1 MGRFTKWL
9 GAGLGWSFG
18 GPIGAVLG
26 YLIANAIEGFG
37 KKDFQ
42 EFQRQAQGHSYNTHS
57 GDFEVSL
64 LLLSSFV
71 IKADG
76 KIDPRELDFVR
87 SYFVKMYGKD
97 RANHAFRLFK
107 GVIKSEAISPR
118 QICLQIQHQMQH
130 AARLQLMHYLF
141 ALAKADEIVAPE
153 ELDMLHKIA
162 GYLNINPRDFESI
175 KAMFYR
181 DSQSAYK
188 ILEIE
193 KTATDQE
200 VKAAYRKM
208 VKKHH
213 PDKLRHLGEEHL
225 KGAQDKFL
233 KIQEA
238 YEQVKKRKK
247 SLENTFQYVKLNLF
261 GHLTIDPKKNLFLR
275 FFFLFV
281 GIP

>member
-1 MGRFTKWL
+1 MGNFTKWL

-42 EFQRQAQGHSYNTHS
+42 EFQRQAQGHSDNTHS

-107 GVIKSEAISPR
+107 GIIKSETISPR

-141 ALAKADEIVAPE
+141 ALAKADEIVASE

-175 KAMFYR
+175 KAMFYS

-238 YEQVKKRKK
+238 YEQVKKER
-247 SLENTFQYVKLNLF
+247 SL
-261 GHLTIDPKKNLFLR
+261 
-275 FFFLFV
+275 
-281 GIP
+281 

>member
-42 EFQRQAQGHSYNTHS
+42 EFQRQAQGHSDNTHS

-76 KIDPRELDFVR
+76 KIDQRELDFVR

-107 GVIKSEAISPR
+107 GIIKSEAISPR

-141 ALAKADEIVAPE
+141 ALAKADEIVTSE

-175 KAMFYR
+175 KAMFYN

-188 ILEIE
+188 ILEVE

-238 YEQVKKRKK
+238 YEQVKKER
-247 SLENTFQYVKLNLF
+247 SL
-261 GHLTIDPKKNLFLR
+261 
-275 FFFLFV
+275 
-281 GIP
+281 

>member
-42 EFQRQAQGHSYNTHS
+42 EFQRQAQGHSDNTHS

-107 GVIKSEAISPR
+107 GIIKSETISPR

-141 ALAKADEIVAPE
+141 ALAKADEIVTSE

-238 YEQVKKRKK
+238 YEQVKKER
-247 SLENTFQYVKLNLF
+247 NL
-261 GHLTIDPKKNLFLR
+261 
-275 FFFLFV
+275 
-281 GIP
+281 

>member
-76 KIDPRELDFVR
+76 KIDQRELDFVR

-107 GVIKSEAISPR
+107 GIIKSETISPR

-141 ALAKADEIVAPE
+141 ALAKADEIVTSE

-175 KAMFYR
+175 KAMFYN

-238 YEQVKKRKK
+238 YEQVKKER
-247 SLENTFQYVKLNLF
+247 SL
-261 GHLTIDPKKNLFLR
+261 
-275 FFFLFV
+275 
-281 GIP
+281 

>member
-1 MGRFTKWL
+1 MGKFTKWL

-42 EFQRQAQGHSYNTHS
+42 EFQRQAQGHSDNTHS

-76 KIDPRELDFVR
+76 KIDQRELDFVR
-87 SYFVKMYGKD
+87 AYFVKMYGKD

-107 GVIKSEAISPR
+107 GIIKSEAISPR

-141 ALAKADEIVAPE
+141 ALAKADEIVTSE

-162 GYLNINPRDFESI
+162 SYLNINPRDFESI
-175 KAMFYR
+175 KAMFYN

-238 YEQVKKRKK
+238 YEQVKKER
-247 SLENTFQYVKLNLF
+247 SL
-261 GHLTIDPKKNLFLR
+261 
-275 FFFLFV
+275 
-281 GIP
+281 

>member
-1 MGRFTKWL
+1 MGKFTKWL

-42 EFQRQAQGHSYNTHS
+42 EFQRQAQGHSDNTHS

-76 KIDPRELDFVR
+76 KIDQRELDFVR
-87 SYFVKMYGKD
+87 AYFVKMYGKD

-107 GVIKSEAISPR
+107 GIIKSEAISPR

-141 ALAKADEIVAPE
+141 ALAKADEIVTSE

-175 KAMFYR
+175 KAMFYN

-238 YEQVKKRKK
+238 YEQVKKER
-247 SLENTFQYVKLNLF
+247 SL
-261 GHLTIDPKKNLFLR
+261 
-275 FFFLFV
+275 
-281 GIP
+281 

>member
-42 EFQRQAQGHSYNTHS
+42 EFQRQAQGHSDNTHS

-76 KIDPRELDFVR
+76 KIDQRELDFVR
-87 SYFVKMYGKD
+87 AYFVKMYGKD

-107 GVIKSEAISPR
+107 GIIKSEAISPR

-141 ALAKADEIVAPE
+141 ALAKADEIVTSE

-162 GYLNINPRDFESI
+162 SYLNINPRDFESI
-175 KAMFYR
+175 KAMFYN

-213 PDKLRHLGEEHL
+213 PDKLRHLGDEHL

-238 YEQVKKRKK
+238 YEQVKKER
-247 SLENTFQYVKLNLF
+247 SL
-261 GHLTIDPKKNLFLR
+261 
-275 FFFLFV
+275 
-281 GIP
+281 

>member
-42 EFQRQAQGHSYNTHS
+42 EFQRQAQGHSDNTHS

-76 KIDPRELDFVR
+76 KIDQRELDFVR

-107 GVIKSEAISPR
+107 GIIKSEAISPR

-141 ALAKADEIVAPE
+141 ALAKADEIVTSE

-175 KAMFYR
+175 KAMFYN

-238 YEQVKKRKK
+238 YEQVKKER
-247 SLENTFQYVKLNLF
+247 SL
-261 GHLTIDPKKNLFLR
+261 
-275 FFFLFV
+275 
-281 GIP
+281 

>member
-1 MGRFTKWL
+1 MGNFTKWL

-26 YLIANAIEGFG
+26 YLIANAVEGFG
-37 KKDFQ
+37 KKDLQ
-42 EFQRQAQGHSYNTHS
+42 EFQRQAQGHSDNTHS

-107 GVIKSEAISPR
+107 GIIKNEAISPR

-141 ALAKADEIVAPE
+141 ALAKADEIVTSE

-175 KAMFYR
+175 KAMFYS

-238 YEQVKKRKK
+238 YEQVKKER
-247 SLENTFQYVKLNLF
+247 SL
-261 GHLTIDPKKNLFLR
+261 
-275 FFFLFV
+275 
-281 GIP
+281 

>member
-107 GVIKSEAISPR
+107 GIIKSETISPR

-141 ALAKADEIVAPE
+141 ALAKADEIVTSE

-175 KAMFYR
+175 KAMFYS

-238 YEQVKKRKK
+238 YEQVKKER
-247 SLENTFQYVKLNLF
+247 SL
-261 GHLTIDPKKNLFLR
+261 
-275 FFFLFV
+275 
-281 GIP
+281 